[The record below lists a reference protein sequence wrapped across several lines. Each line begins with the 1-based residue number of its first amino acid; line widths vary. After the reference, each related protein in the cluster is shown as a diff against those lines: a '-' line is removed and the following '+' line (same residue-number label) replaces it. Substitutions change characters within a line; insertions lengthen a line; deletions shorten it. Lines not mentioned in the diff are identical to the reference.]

1 MLRRDP
7 VWAEKVARRRA
18 AFRDTWAVRD
28 GNLAT
33 RMSTTSS
40 TSSGS
45 AAASAVHTL
54 TASAALSSYKTN
66 GSIVPEHCCF
76 DLEPAV
82 VVSTSTAPTTILSA
96 CVVRNGDLDLT
107 SPTTCSS
114 LCCGGFHGGAH
125 DVW

>member
-1 MLRRDP
+1 
-7 VWAEKVARRRA
+7 
-18 AFRDTWAVRD
+18 
-28 GNLAT
+28 
-33 RMSTTSS
+33 MSTTSS

-45 AAASAVHTL
+45 AAA
-54 TASAALSSYKTN
+54 AALSSYKTN
-66 GSIVPEHCCF
+66 ESIVPEHCCF